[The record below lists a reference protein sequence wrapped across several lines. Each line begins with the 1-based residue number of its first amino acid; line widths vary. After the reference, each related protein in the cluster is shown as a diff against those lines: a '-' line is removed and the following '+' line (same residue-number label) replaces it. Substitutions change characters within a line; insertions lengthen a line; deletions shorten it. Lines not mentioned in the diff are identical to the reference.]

1 MNEAAFEANARQPD
15 TDMAMS
21 STSSRTV
28 RYAEPARRVLISVI
42 CPAIHAAGQRSTA
55 VWNFWLSTLT
65 GQGLSALPAALRRP
79 LRRDCKVL
87 FLIHAFKVYVQ
98 KGQVFLPAR
107 ASPSDGIIVGRLFG
121 DGLAA
126 TR

>member
-1 MNEAAFEANARQPD
+1 MEFLAQYADRPGVVRGGLGCQARQL
-15 TDMAMS
+15 
-21 STSSRTV
+21 V
-28 RYAEPARRVLISVI
+28 E
-42 CPAIHAAGQRSTA
+42 
-55 VWNFWLSTLT
+55 
-65 GQGLSALPAALRRP
+65 GLGDALPAALRRP